1 MNVFFCASRVESSEA
16 EMQREGIENT
26 CLECVRV
33 LTDTE
38 HCDVKW
44 RGPSAARKRLRR
56 KNKNT
61 KTSAQAA
68 PEGLGVL
75 RLGHCLYTVEEC
87 HPFMSSI
94 VCRAHQNTVASLWSD
109 LLPNVHPRSRKD
121 FQECGAICG

>member
-75 RLGHCLYTVEEC
+75 RLGHCLYTDC
-87 HPFMSSI
+87 GGMSSI
-94 VCRAHQNTVASLWSD
+94 HVIHCVQGTSEH
-109 LLPNVHPRSRKD
+109 
-121 FQECGAICG
+121 CGIIMVGSSP